1 MTKLNWMNIWINARL
16 IMIFCLMIGLYSF
29 TSAKNQNRKL
39 TKTVVQ
45 FVGEDNQFL
54 TQKTVNKL
62 LIENNSDVKTIN
74 KVDLDLNKLE
84 KSVNENKMVEK
95 SQVFVTIDGVLKA
108 VVKQRTPIV
117 RVVDKDSSFY
127 IDFQGVKMPLS
138 DIKSARVPLVVGE
151 INASNNK
158 NLFELF
164 RYINDD
170 DFLKKNIIGMQLFEN
185 GAIKMTNRNYNY
197 EIDFGRAQNIE
208 RKFNNYK
215 AFYQKAIQDST
226 ITKYK
231 KITLRFTQQV
241 VCTK

>member
-1 MTKLNWMNIWINARL
+1 MKKLNWLNIWINVRL
-16 IMIFCLMIGLYSF
+16 LLVFGAVVGLYSF
-29 TSAKNQNRKL
+29 TSAKHQNRKL

-45 FVGEDNQFL
+45 FVGDDNQFL
-54 TQKTVNKL
+54 TQQTVNKL
-62 LIENNSDVKTIN
+62 LIENNLDVKTIK
-74 KVDLDLNKLE
+74 KVALDLDNLE
-84 KSVNENKMVEK
+84 KIVNGNQMVER

-117 RVVDKDSSFY
+117 RVINKDSSFY
-127 IDFQGVKMPLS
+127 IDFQGIKMPLS
-138 DIKSARVPLVVGE
+138 VVKSARVPLVLGN
-151 INASNNK
+151 INGSNEK
-158 NLFELF
+158 EMYELF

-170 DFLKKNIIGMQLFEN
+170 DFLRKNIIGIQLFEN

-197 EIDFGRAQNIE
+197 EIDFGRPKNIE

-215 AFYQKAIQDST
+215 AFYQKAVQDST

-231 KITLRFTQQV
+231 TITLRFTQQV